1 MIKMVGRVLGDGE
14 THTREGEK
22 RSRGCKENKR
32 KGWEKTKR
40 WPEIEWGW
48 GEVRGLDRWEGG
60 REWHLGEKKKC
71 QRENVSVTYLK
82 VITSSE
88 KKPTLKCMAILFKLV
103 YIIGSFFTVS
113 EFLLIWLL
121 SLNNKHP
128 NQMITLEAI
137 QSSSSLSTVQNY
149 TRWWSELYGKKKKD
163 FQAWSEKLK
172 RMRDLS
178 Y

>member
-1 MIKMVGRVLGDGE
+1 
-14 THTREGEK
+14 
-22 RSRGCKENKR
+22 
-32 KGWEKTKR
+32 
-40 WPEIEWGW
+40 
-48 GEVRGLDRWEGG
+48 
-60 REWHLGEKKKC
+60 
-71 QRENVSVTYLK
+71 
-82 VITSSE
+82 
-88 KKPTLKCMAILFKLV
+88 MAILFKLV

-149 TRWWSELYGKKKKD
+149 TRWWSELYGKKKD